1 MSFEGPGE
9 PLRDAAQALAEKYV
23 AVLQRHKITPLW
35 LMTEEEAAARMT
47 PPFGGMMTVIS
58 ASQADRER
66 TYQAINEARNEL
78 LADALR
84 RVYDYLRKAQEE
96 DGRLGDDSIFALYK
110 AIETIENALGGEAK
124 AGQILG
130 CLPEIKALKRAA
142 NDRAGDERHAPADPA
157 AAPSRADIGRA
168 FENTLAVVRAYE
180 AHLMRSEPKPGPPSR
195 P

>member
-1 MSFEGPGE
+1 LSFEGPGE

-47 PPFGGMMTVIS
+47 PPSGGMMTVIS

-78 LADALR
+78 LADALC